1 MKWNKT
7 ILYLYPNMQDCFSR
21 SYYRWFFLK
30 SCKCSCFQREV
41 SHTGSSRTAGAQI
54 GEKRFALFDCVTH
67 LWCFVHLLLI
77 ENSEKKLSH
86 WLNYH
91 CFGLN
96 LIIIFLVKDPT
107 LFPPLL
113 IERTIHKSLLS
124 VVGLLLGLPRGR
136 SLWFEHHVY
145 LSRCQLRIKKLADLP
160 AVLKSIIEQCTSI
173 LKFQMW

>member
-1 MKWNKT
+1 MVLLE
-7 ILYLYPNMQDCFSR
+7 IMQMLLFS
-21 SYYRWFFLK
+21 
-30 SCKCSCFQREV
+30 E
-41 SHTGSSRTAGAQI
+41 GSKPYWIIKNSWGPDW
-54 GEKRFALFDCVTH
+54 GEKVCIIWLCNP
-67 LWCFVHLLLI
+67 FVMFCCTFFSLKILK
-77 ENSEKKLSH
+77 KKLSH

-107 LFPPLL
+107 LFPPLW

-145 LSRCQLRIKKLADLP
+145 LSRCQLRIKKLADLH

>member
-1 MKWNKT
+1 
-7 ILYLYPNMQDCFSR
+7 MQDCFSR

-54 GEKRFALFDCVTH
+54 GEKRFALFDCVTQ
-67 LWCFVHLLLI
+67 LWYFVAPSFHWKFW
-77 ENSEKKLSH
+77 KKLSH

-107 LFPPLL
+107 LFPPLW
-113 IERTIHKSLLS
+113 IERTIHMSLLS
-124 VVGLLLGLPRGR
+124 VVGLLLGLPWGR

-145 LSRCQLRIKKLADLP
+145 LSCCQLRIKKLADLH